1 MRRAR
6 LLAASVAALL
16 LAGSLSGCL
25 SDGYTNRPSD
35 GGQSAEELT
44 AALEAVPGI
53 IEADAYTVPWYNPG
67 EGGLFSSRGMDLLL
81 WVTIDPEM
89 HIVDTTE
96 FLRQLGRMAWS
107 LNDGYSPDGSVT
119 LIIRRGADTEHD
131 WTPDIEAVFGTNST
145 VARHTSPSYELPDGV
160 TELGLDDVLLTLPDD
175 VYERAFGPWPAEPA
189 GSDVALLAAGAPV
202 LLDPPGV
209 RQFRTFFRYGEPSCF
224 EVTFIRE
231 VGREHR
237 KYASPVTLTLVAD
250 GEELATQV
258 AGPHAE
264 QVDFCDALLHHEQE
278 LSVNVSA
285 PEEPGFLPVERQGVT
300 NDYGG

>member
-6 LLAASVAALL
+6 QLAASVAALL

-25 SDGYTNRPSD
+25 SDGYQNRPSD
-35 GGQSAEELT
+35 GGQGAEQLT
-44 AALEAVPGI
+44 ASLEAVPGI
-53 IEADAYTVPWYNPG
+53 IKADVYTVHWYNPG
-67 EGGLFSSRGMDLLL
+67 EGGLFSSRGVDFLL
-81 WVTIDPEM
+81 WVTIDREI

-96 FLRQLGRMAWS
+96 FLRQLGREARS
-107 LNDGYSPDGSVT
+107 FNDGYSPDGSVT
-119 LIIRRGADTEHD
+119 LIVRRGADTEHD
-131 WTPDIEAVFGTNST
+131 WTPDIEAVFATSST
-145 VARHTSPSYELPDGV
+145 VARHTSPSYELPDSV
-160 TELGLDDVLLTLPDD
+160 TELDDVLLTLPDD
-175 VYERAFGPWPAEPA
+175 VYEQTYGSWPAEPA
-189 GSDVALLAAGAPV
+189 GLDAALLAAGAPV

-209 RQFRTFFRYGEPSCF
+209 RRFRTFFRYGEPSCF
-224 EVTFIRE
+224 EVTFIRQ
-231 VGREHR
+231 VGREHW

-264 QVDFCDALLHHEQE
+264 QVDFCDASLDHEQE

-285 PEEPGFLPVERQGVT
+285 PEEAGFLPVERQGVA